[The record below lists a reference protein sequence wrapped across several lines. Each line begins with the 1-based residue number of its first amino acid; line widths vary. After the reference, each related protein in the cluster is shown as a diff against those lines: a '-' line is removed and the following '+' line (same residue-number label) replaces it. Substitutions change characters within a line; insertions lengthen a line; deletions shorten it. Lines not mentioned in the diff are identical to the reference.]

1 MSNPLYNSMQQP
13 SMALILKNLKQNP
26 VQFLM
31 QRKFNIPQDITNDP
45 NAIIQHLMRTGQ
57 VSQQQYNKA
66 MQMAKQFR

>member
-1 MSNPLYNSMQQP
+1 MQQP
-13 SMALILKNLKQNP
+13 SMASMLKNLKQNP